1 MPAWSW
7 RQQVNAVFRCEI
19 TSSVSSSGI
28 VDSQQSSAPHANA
41 EELFFWR
48 ANIVYIARTII
59 ERSADTCLMSS
70 RQPVRVGAR
79 LE

>member
-1 MPAWSW
+1 MALAMKVISQVA
-7 RQQVNAVFRCEI
+7 QQRKTLEEAVTTALEL
-19 TSSVSSSGI
+19 
-28 VDSQQSSAPHANA
+28 AHANA
-41 EELFFWR
+41 EGLFFWR

>member
-1 MPAWSW
+1 M
-7 RQQVNAVFRCEI
+7 RTQK
-19 TSSVSSSGI
+19 
-28 VDSQQSSAPHANA
+28 DY
-41 EELFFWR
+41 FFWR